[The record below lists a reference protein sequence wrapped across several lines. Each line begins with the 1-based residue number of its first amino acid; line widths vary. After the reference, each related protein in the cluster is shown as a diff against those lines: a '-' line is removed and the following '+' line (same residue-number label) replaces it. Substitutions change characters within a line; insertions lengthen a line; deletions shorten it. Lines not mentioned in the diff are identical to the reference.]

1 MKIDHIGVAV
11 KNLKEGME
19 FYKALFPE
27 AIYEEINYESGR
39 MDIGMI
45 VAENVKVELLCP
57 WDNESEIGKFIEEH
71 GEGIHH
77 IAYEV
82 SDIQKQMDKVNNLSI
97 RRATEE
103 PYLGAEGHL
112 VFFLHTDDTNGV
124 SYEFCQD
131 H

>member
-11 KNLKEGME
+11 KDLKKSMD
-19 FYKALFPE
+19 FYKSLFPE
-27 AIYEEINYESGR
+27 AVYEEINYESGR

-45 VAENVKVELLCP
+45 KAENVKIELLRP
-57 WDNESEIGKFIEEH
+57 WDNKSALGKFIEEK

-82 SDIQKQMDKVNNLSI
+82 KDIESQMSCVDKLGYKRV
-97 RRATEE
+97 TEE
-103 PYLGAEGHL
+103 PYIGAEGHL
-112 VFFLHTDDTNGV
+112 VFFLHPKETFGA